1 MLLYLLHDA
10 DAADVAVLS
19 HRSFG
24 MFKFKLSR
32 KQQHIHHRLRL
43 YIHFLLSRTLATL
56 ARSLQSNGISGT
68 KESFFLFDVVF
79 LFFSLLRRRRLLF
92 FFGLSHVDNR
102 SAAAIWRHTKRW
114 EEIFHISYMNYA
126 CIAHRESRVEIFI
139 FMWDSLINTSANKLS
154 GKSERERDDAASQ
167 VCRIWIRDEE
177 NI

>member
-1 MLLYLLHDA
+1 MLLYLLHAA

-24 MFKFKLSR
+24 MFKFKLLR

-68 KESFFLFDVVF
+68 KESFFSSWCS
-79 LFFSLLRRRRLLF
+79 FSLFLPSSSSSSS